1 MITRRSLAALA
12 AATATAALLSAVAI
26 AQTPAPAVSGA
37 PAATGAPPAAATAPP
52 AATAP
57 QGGLSNSKFTP
68 AALTEAQKAG
78 KSILVEISAPWC
90 PVCKAQKVVLGTLAK
105 DAKYKDF
112 VKLEIDF
119 DSQKTDV
126 RSLKGTR
133 QSTLIVFKGDKE
145 VARGIGDTSK
155 EAIEGLLAKAL

>member
-1 MITRRSLAALA
+1 MSRHRTLAILA
-12 AATATAALLSAVAI
+12 AATSAVALATAAAI
-26 AQTPAPAVSGA
+26 AQAPAPAA
-37 PAATGAPPAAATAPP
+37 PAAPPPAAAA
-52 AATAP
+52 AP
-57 QGGLSNSKFTP
+57 QGGLANSKFTP
-68 AALTEAQKAG
+68 AALADAQKTG
-78 KSILVEISAPWC
+78 KPILVEISAPWC

-126 RSLKGTR
+126 RNLKGTR

-145 VARGIGDTSK
+145 VARGVGDTSRD
-155 EAIEGLLAKAL
+155 AIEALLAKAL